1 MTEVSAVSLPVFELR
16 VTPDFALRYAI
27 IKASRWKGYLE
38 KLEIILVVFLL
49 FAPFIFFLFNKHKVN
64 TDLIFFILKC
74 YEH

>member
-1 MTEVSAVSLPVFELR
+1 MTELSDFLPLVFEPH
-16 VTPDFALRYAI
+16 VATDFAVCCAI

-64 TDLIFFILKC
+64 TELIFLF
-74 YEH
+74 